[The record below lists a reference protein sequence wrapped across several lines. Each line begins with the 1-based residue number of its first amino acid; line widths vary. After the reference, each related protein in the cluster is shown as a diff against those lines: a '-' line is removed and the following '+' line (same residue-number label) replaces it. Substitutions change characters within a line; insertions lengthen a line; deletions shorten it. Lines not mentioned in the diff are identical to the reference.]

1 MRTCTSIIYFAF
13 LGSQFRRCLDQ
24 NLALVLTDEEF
35 EELLSKYDNKAKGMI
50 NYIDFIESVQA
61 CKNLHVSNQCL
72 TVLAVKF
79 TSCNY
84 LTLSYH

>member
-1 MRTCTSIIYFAF
+1 MHS

-35 EELLSKYDNKAKGMI
+35 EELMSKYDNERKGMI

-61 CKNLHVSNQCL
+61 CKNLHVSNAC
-72 TVLAVKF
+72 F
-79 TSCNY
+79 THSLCCEIHR
-84 LTLSYH
+84 LQLFDTIMHKC